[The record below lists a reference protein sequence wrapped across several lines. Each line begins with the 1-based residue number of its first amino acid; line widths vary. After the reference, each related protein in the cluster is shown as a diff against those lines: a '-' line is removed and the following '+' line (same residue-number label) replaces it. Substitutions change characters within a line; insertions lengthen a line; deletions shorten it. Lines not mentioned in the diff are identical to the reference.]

1 MLFIHKDES
10 RKILV
15 VYEELIEGSEEVASG
30 DPALVG
36 FITKNI
42 PSANISDEWVRSDWA
57 SSRVVEN
64 LVDVLIEKNL
74 IMFMDL
80 PNGAQQKLMER
91 RGLRK

>member
-30 DPALVG
+30 APALVG
-36 FITKNI
+36 FIIKI
-42 PSANISDEWVRSDWA
+42 YPLHISDEWVQSDWA

>member
-30 DPALVG
+30 DLALVG

-42 PSANISDEWVRSDWA
+42 PSAYI
-57 SSRVVEN
+57 
-64 LVDVLIEKNL
+64 
-74 IMFMDL
+74 
-80 PNGAQQKLMER
+80 
-91 RGLRK
+91 

>member
-1 MLFIHKDES
+1 MLFIHKDEF
-10 RKILV
+10 RKILA
-15 VYEELIEGSEEVASG
+15 VYEELIEGSEKVTSG

-74 IMFMDL
+74 IIFMDS

>member
-1 MLFIHKDES
+1 MLFTHKDES

-42 PSANISDEWVRSDWA
+42 PSAYIWWVGSVRLGFVAGCWKF
-57 SSRVVEN
+57 SRC
-64 LVDVLIEKNL
+64 VDRKKM

-91 RGLRK
+91 RGVRK